1 MDANFQTPRA
11 YVQHFPPCG
20 GVAGSPSPPL
30 SVCSEPILQFPMP
43 DGGSGIPGVQL
54 KTPRIQLLN
63 KTMGD
68 ACKKKNPRGH
78 NLTPRIEPPDMM
90 NFFQP
95 GLPFPDYLSDSGDG
109 GMISGRE
116 WPQFRFNPTPYQFPQ
131 PKSNTFQHP
140 KLDAQFHYPQSEL
153 NMQIPCF
160 QMEGWWNQPMHQQ
173 PELANVRQVSSGW
186 VHPAS
191 LRQIPYPPSRN
202 IKKQPQRVTNPNNYV
217 RTKPVS
223 NENDS
228 KAKRKPAPARQ
239 KKRMITTIKTSEI
252 KKERTKH
259 NVLQRKQRKQVQQKN
274 KSLHKTELCTH
285 WSLTSKCT
293 YKGKCYFAHGI
304 EELKKRA
311 RLSNFKTRPC
321 VDCPPENGRC
331 LFGSR
336 CNYCHPGEAIRRAVG
351 SMYFDIDYYRA
362 LRKEF
367 KDNEYPFGIFI

>member
-1 MDANFQTPRA
+1 
-11 YVQHFPPCG
+11 
-20 GVAGSPSPPL
+20 
-30 SVCSEPILQFPMP
+30 
-43 DGGSGIPGVQL
+43 
-54 KTPRIQLLN
+54 
-63 KTMGD
+63 
-68 ACKKKNPRGH
+68 
-78 NLTPRIEPPDMM
+78 MM

-109 GMISGRE
+109 GMISSRE
-116 WPQFRFNPTPYQFPQ
+116 YPQFRFNPTPYQFPS

-140 KLDAQFHYPQSEL
+140 KLDAPFHYPQSEL

-160 QMEGWWNQPMHQQ
+160 QFEGWWNQPMQRQ
-173 PELANVRQVSSGW
+173 PDLANVRQVSNGW
-186 VHPAS
+186 VNPAS

-202 IKKQPQRVTNPNNYV
+202 IKKQTQRVTIPNNYI

-228 KAKRKPAPARQ
+228 KVKRKPASAGQ

-362 LRKEF
+362 LKKEF